1 MVVVGGAGDQT
12 LVASLIER
20 HGVDAVIHLAGI
32 VPDSVR
38 DPLSYYRNNT
48 TISVIGFDQTFGDT
62 SAKGAS
68 SATGTRHSH
77 LRFNRERGPGWCENF
92 IFSSMPRSMAV
103 PQDCI
108 VHSLGCTGLT

>member
-1 MVVVGGAGDQT
+1 LPTGYGSRWRAGDQT

-20 HGVDAVIHLAGI
+20 RGVDAVIHLAGSII
-32 VPDSVR
+32 V
-38 DPLSYYRNNT
+38 DPPSYYRNNT

-62 SAKGAS
+62 SAKGVS
-68 SATGTRHSH
+68 SATGTRRSQ
-77 LRFNRERGPGWCENF
+77 FVSGWCENV

-108 VHSLGCTGLT
+108 VHSLGCTGLS